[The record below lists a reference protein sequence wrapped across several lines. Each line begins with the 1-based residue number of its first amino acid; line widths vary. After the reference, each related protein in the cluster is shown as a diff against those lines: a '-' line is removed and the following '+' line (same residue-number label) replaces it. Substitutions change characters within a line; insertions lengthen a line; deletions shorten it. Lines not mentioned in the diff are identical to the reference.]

1 MAWFFPEILTT
12 ESHRCPH
19 LPLACHSLLL
29 WTLCCKE
36 KAVFHQTSHC
46 LGRWLVTMLN
56 FSLGCWGLRF
66 NYRSKRSKATGSTHQ
81 SKLLDSNCYLKDL
94 GPSVFFNFLTMY
106 QKCAAGFFY
115 EIFKNLVLL
124 WINFHFD
131 SWNLSLTKMLN
142 VLKKYIN
149 LVLT

>member
-1 MAWFFPEILTT
+1 MKTRNNACIFLLSFAGNPVIELLILQSNVPRLMAWFFPEILTT

-19 LPLACHSLLL
+19 LPPACRLLLL
-29 WTLCCKE
+29 WTLCCKG

-46 LGRWLVTMLN
+46 LGRWLVTMLT

-94 GPSVFFNFLTMY
+94 GPCVFFNFFNMY
-106 QKCAAGFFY
+106 QKCAAGFFMKY
-115 EIFKNLVLL
+115 
-124 WINFHFD
+124 
-131 SWNLSLTKMLN
+131 
-142 VLKKYIN
+142 LKI
-149 LVLT
+149 